1 MATPCRFCGTP
12 VTPATGEGFKL
23 FRLRF
28 VACEGCA
35 PKVRSTA
42 TVVKHVAHARQVAM
56 YLSKQLTPKSLPDIG
71 RRFGGRDDH
80 ALGAGER
87 ARGRPVLARAD
98 RGLVGAGG
106 AQQPA
111 PAPAGRRSRGA

>member
-42 TVVKHVAHARQVAM
+42 TVVKHVARVAVRTAM
-56 YLSKQLTPKSLPDIG
+56 
-71 RRFGGRDDH
+71 
-80 ALGAGER
+80 A
-87 ARGRPVLARAD
+87 ARAPQVLRVLD
-98 RGLVGAGG
+98 AAVDE
-106 AQQPA
+106 AQGNPPPRVA
-111 PAPAGRRSRGA
+111 EVTEVRA